1 MSQNKDIIS
10 KLRDLIEVKQNTITA
25 NKRSMKDYLMEYKKS
40 LELDK
45 KIKAEIRTL
54 NTAINLLQ
62 YGISDDNTEEILTSQ
77 NIAVNR
83 DSGIYTS
90 DEE

>member
-10 KLRDLIEVKQNTITA
+10 KLRDLIEVRQNTITA

-62 YGISDDNTEEILTSQ
+62 YGISDDTEEILTSQ